1 MKISFTVFGHC
12 EPQGSTKAFMPKGA
26 RFPVVTSDN
35 AKLKPWRQQITRT
48 AIDELAG
55 EIAPKEQ
62 AVTLKLDFYVARPAS
77 KPKRITQPITR
88 PDLDKY
94 IRAVKDGLKGAAYED
109 DSQVCTIIAA
119 KHYGTPE
126 RVEITVATSDEAV
139 TLVRE
144 SETRTMQLFA

>member
-12 EPQGSTKAFMPKGA
+12 EPQGSTRAFIPKGWS
-26 RFPVVTSDN
+26 RPVLTSDN
-35 AKLKPWRQQITRT
+35 KKLGPWRQQITRT

-55 EIAPKEQ
+55 EIAPKET

-126 RVEITVATSDEAV
+126 RVEITIATAEEASAV
-139 TLVRE
+139 IRE
-144 SETRTMQLFA
+144 SESRTMQLFA